1 MFCPDCENF
10 MVITDVLNNN
20 NNNDN
25 NNDNNNNNN
34 NNNNNSELLSSD
46 YDDIETDNE
55 LQTNVK
61 KKKSMSSELKSE
73 DIVKKA
79 YYYCNN
85 CGYNEIIKNNTI
97 IFNTRS
103 EQNDNVIVKQHYLN
117 FKYDNTL
124 PISKKYNCINN
135 DCKTHKNPEL
145 KHAVFYRNKIN
156 KYNLIYVCSVC
167 DSFWNI

>member
-1 MFCPDCENF
+1 
-10 MVITDVLNNN
+10 
-20 NNNDN
+20 
-25 NNDNNNNNN
+25 
-34 NNNNNSELLSSD
+34 
-46 YDDIETDNE
+46 
-55 LQTNVK
+55 
-61 KKKSMSSELKSE
+61 MSSELKSE

-135 DCKTHKNPEL
+135 DCNTQKT
-145 KHAVFYRNKIN
+145 KHIDIR
-156 KYNLIYVCSVC
+156 YNLVREQVQKNNLSMIHLSTKDMTSDILTKALAPSPFIHLRKKLLGMYTKFTLS
-167 DSFWNI
+167 NLIM